1 MNLCSIASGS
11 SGNCIYVG
19 SDHTSLLVDVGI
31 SKKRI
36 EEGLRS
42 IDRSC
47 QECDGILITHEH
59 SDHIKGLGVI
69 SRKHEI
75 PVYCTKGTME
85 AIQKMNSLG
94 KLPPD
99 LFHVIEADRPFEIGD
114 LQVNPFSISHDAAE
128 PVGYR
133 INQGKKSVGI
143 ATDLGYYDE
152 YIVQNLSGLD
162 VLLLEAN
169 HDVNML
175 QVGRYPYY
183 LKQRILGNK
192 GHLSNETAGRL
203 LCRLLHDRLQAVFLG
218 HLSQENNYEALAY
231 ETKYTYFASK
241 AKQDGYVQIANIFE
255 ETAANEKEH
264 AKIWFKLLNG
274 IGTTAENLEAAAQG
288 ENYEWTDMYATMAKE
303 AREEGFD
310 QIAYLFE
317 EVAKIEKEHEERYRK
332 LLANVEGGLVF
343 SRDGDMIW
351 QCGNCGH
358 IHVGKEA
365 PEVCPVCAHPRAH
378 FQLKAENY

>member
-85 AIQKMNSLG
+85 AIQKMNNLG

-99 LFHVIEADRPFEIGD
+99 LFHVIEADRPFQIGD
-114 LQVNPFSISHDAAE
+114 LEVNPFSISHDAAE

-231 ETKYTYFASK
+231 ET
-241 AKQDGYVQIANIFE
+241 VC
-255 ETAANEKEH
+255 
-264 AKIWFKLLNG
+264 
-274 IGTTAENLEAAAQG
+274 AEVTMG
-288 ENYEWTDMYATMAKE
+288 ENPWTSSDFKIT
-303 AREEGFD
+303 
-310 QIAYLFE
+310 
-317 EVAKIEKEHEERYRK
+317 VAHRDRISD
-332 LLANVEGGLVF
+332 LVT
-343 SRDGDMIW
+343 
-351 QCGNCGH
+351 
-358 IHVGKEA
+358 V
-365 PEVCPVCAHPRAH
+365 
-378 FQLKAENY
+378 